1 MTAGLWTLSSDVQ
14 SLDTM
19 VYTVLLNG
27 QTGLE
32 RVASSIPGKADN
44 LTMLRHQEG
53 GHSLSPPG
61 ISQKAGSAA
70 RNELQDLWYGTFILA
85 LYIYI
90 YIFVFSP

>member
-32 RVASSIPGKADN
+32 KVASSIPGKADN
-44 LTMLRHQEG
+44 LTMLRHREG
-53 GHSLSPPG
+53 VTVCLLL
-61 ISQKAGSAA
+61 GSA
-70 RNELQDLWYGTFILA
+70 RKVVLQQGTSSRIPGMAHLF
-85 LYIYI
+85 
-90 YIFVFSP
+90 